1 MSDVTSVHRYDS
13 GLTSYLLLLLVFCIL
28 PVFFSAKDGTGA
40 MFYAGFP
47 MFFTAA
53 SSAACLI
60 GSCDFVTDQVR
71 KRLDRRRTENVSVF
85 LTGALKCALLQ
96 AVLSFLLFYVCSG
109 LAGSLLGDSFG
120 SAVLRFYVPA
130 LAAMPFVGVCKGFL
144 HGTGMERQAR
154 FSLFLMSG
162 ILLIGAPILGIL
174 GAGRGEKVG
183 RLLRNDNMTYVY
195 TACGI
200 GTAVSA
206 AVTLVLLFVGILSF
220 LRIRRLRSDRP
231 HRREELFRT
240 DAAEDPGEVFRY
252 CAQHIL
258 GGMGPSVVL
267 SLGLLI
273 GFRLWY
279 GTQSSHANTLASMWG
294 GFIGIGFPV
303 CAGLGLAAAM
313 PFTHLAVQVIRASR
327 AGKKKLRR
335 IRLGMLL
342 RLSAYVGIPLS
353 AFVFSAAK
361 EIVAMFPSLTFKAEE
376 TAILSL
382 KAGSPLI
389 FLIQTTSLVLVIYW
403 RCSNRRIVVVG
414 GCIAFFVQ
422 VVAQVCLMILG
433 AGITMNLWPS
443 VIMLST
449 FLIFLYGAGRG
460 SVTAGVDKGWIMD
473 DFLIFICALIAALPV
488 IFLNDYFVAV
498 LPGLAAF
505 VLAAG
510 IYLILYVLFSIL
522 LHAADLRNIH
532 RVPFGGW
539 IRDLAVLLG
548 AANENEED

>member
-1 MSDVTSVHRYDS
+1 MSDATAVHKYDS
-13 GLTSYLLLLLVFCIL
+13 GLTSYLMLLLVFCIL
-28 PVFFSAKDGTGA
+28 PVFFSVKDGTGV

-71 KRLDRRRTENVSVF
+71 KRFDRRKTANVSVF

-96 AVLSFLLFYVCSG
+96 ALLSFLLFYVCSG
-109 LAGSLLGDSFG
+109 LAGGLLGDAFG
-120 SAVLRFYVPA
+120 SAVLRFFVPA

-144 HGTGMERQAR
+144 HGIGMERQAR

-162 ILLIGAPILGIL
+162 LLLISAPIFGIL
-174 GAGRGEKVG
+174 GSGRGEKVG
-183 RLLRNDNMTYVY
+183 RLLRNDSMTYVY

-200 GTAVSA
+200 GIAVSA

-220 LRIRRLRSDRP
+220 LHIRSLRRGQP
-231 HRREELFRT
+231 YRREEWLRA
-240 DAAEDPGEVFRY
+240 DADENPGEVFRY
-252 CAQHIL
+252 CAQHIM
-258 GGMGPSVVL
+258 GSMGPSVVL

-279 GTQSSHANTLASMWG
+279 AAQSSHTNALASMWG
-294 GFIGIGFPV
+294 GFIGIGFPL
-303 CAGLGLAAAM
+303 CAGLGLVAAM
-313 PFTHLAVQVIRASR
+313 PFTYLAMQVIRASG
-327 AGKKKLRR
+327 AGKRRLRR

-361 EIVAMFPSLTFKAEE
+361 EIVSMFPSLTFKAEE

-422 VVAQVCLMILG
+422 VVAQVCLMLFG
-433 AGITMNLWPS
+433 AGITMNVWPS

-449 FLIFLYGAGRG
+449 FLIFLYGAGRN

-473 DFLIFICALIAALPV
+473 DFLIGVCALIAAVPV

-498 LPGLAAF
+498 LPGPAAF
-505 VLAAG
+505 ALAG
-510 IYLILYVLFSIL
+510 VIYLILYVLFSIL

-532 RVPFGGW
+532 RVPFGEW
-539 IRDLAVLLG
+539 IRDLAVLMG
-548 AANENEED
+548 AANEEN